1 MNHEVPALFA
11 SRNDFIAAVRAAL
24 ADVAQHGGR
33 ELWMLDLD
41 FADWPLNEPAVIE
54 HLRLWAR
61 PHRKLTLIAHD
72 FDTVARRHPRWV
84 DFRRTWAHVVECR
97 TNTEVEAG
105 RMPSLLLAPGRL
117 VLRRFDPL
125 RYRGSVSHDAASQ
138 LQTREVVEA
147 VLQRS
152 TLAFPPSVL
161 GV

>member
-1 MNHEVPALFA
+1 MSAEEPALFE

-24 ADVAQHGGR
+24 ADLAQHGGR
-33 ELWMLDLD
+33 ELWMLDRD
-41 FADWPLNEPAVIE
+41 FADWPLNEPTLIE

-72 FDTVARRHPRWV
+72 FDSVARRHPRWA

-97 TNTEVEAG
+97 TNTELEAG

-117 VLRRFDPL
+117 VLRRFDPS
-125 RYRGSVSHDAASQ
+125 RFRGSVTRDAASQ
-138 LQTREVVEA
+138 RQAREMVEA

-152 TLAFPPSVL
+152 TLAFPPTVL